1 MCGAGLVSCPSP
13 EGEGMERRKA
23 QNTGTL
29 RRRPPALRSAGS
41 PSGAPAV
48 ASLVSGRSSG
58 LGPTSMTSPDPG
70 GIGAALQPVRVQ
82 PLKAAPSCD
91 GAGGVRDD
99 PGLWFA
105 WTRDPGATPCSANQ
119 AHPRRRPQLSK
130 ACPEYRVGK
139 RRKDYCDLEC
149 EFTGERARTEISPA
163 ASTHSVVIPGRSQS
177 ERTRNPDANSTPV
190 SGFRVR
196 RYAPT
201 RNDGGASGS
210 AE

>member
-82 PLKAAPSCD
+82 PLKAAPSRD
-91 GAGGVRDD
+91 GAGGDRDD
-99 PGLWFA
+99 PCSCSCKH
-105 WTRDPGATPCSANQ
+105 RNPGATPTPPSDTSG
-119 AHPRRRPQLSK
+119 RRPSVSGCADLRPRER
-130 ACPEYRVGK
+130 AGK
-139 RRKDYCDLEC
+139 IQVSL
-149 EFTGERARTEISPA
+149 GVNSVLIERARSKLLLQKEISGQVIAGKEIFRFLPRLGTRPA
-163 ASTHSVVIPGRSQS
+163 CDNLDRARLSPATNAPQTVPSPG
-177 ERTRNPDANSTPV
+177 
-190 SGFRVR
+190 
-196 RYAPT
+196 
-201 RNDGGASGS
+201 
-210 AE
+210 